1 MRALFFLLVLAN
13 LLFYA
18 WHAGY
23 LNPNPESAG
32 EAGRLSQQIAP
43 DKIRIIDAAE
53 AGKIAKKAPKALACL
68 EWGSF
73 PQPELE
79 RMQVLLAAINPAP
92 KFTARRVDESAG
104 WWVFLPPQPNKPA
117 AEKKGAELKQL
128 GIIDFF
134 VINED
139 GPNKLSISLG
149 VFKTEESARNYL
161 DALEKKG
168 VKTARAAEREARV
181 ARTILQFREVDESL
195 KAKLTEFRKEFAAQD
210 LKDCTIEERKGD
222 NGKG

>member
-32 EAGRLSQQIAP
+32 EAVRLSQQISP
-43 DKIRIIDAAE
+43 DKIRIVGATEAA
-53 AGKIAKKAPKALACL
+53 KLAKKTPKALACVD
-68 EWGSF
+68 WGSF
-73 PQPELE
+73 PPLE
-79 RMQVLLAAINPAP
+79 FERVQVLLAAMNPAP
-92 KFTARRVDESAG
+92 KFTARRVDESTG

-134 VINED
+134 VISED

-149 VFKTEESARNYL
+149 VFKTEEAARNYV
-161 DALEKKG
+161 DTLEKKG
-168 VKTARAAEREARV
+168 VKTARAAERETRV
-181 ARTILQFREVDESL
+181 ARSILQFREVDDTL
-195 KAKLTEFRKEFAAQD
+195 KAKLTEIKKEFASQD
-210 LKDCTIEERKGD
+210 LKDCTTEERKGD